1 MPGAIFFV
9 EIARELPFYV
19 TFRKGDF
26 WTSIRETMATPE
38 TSHIAAID
46 PLAPQPGRPTP
57 SLRLRQCRVQFFF
70 VEIARELP
78 FYYVTFRKG
87 DFWKWCHKWKGGG
100 HNDVQYSGGGGG
112 GGGIPTRRATRA
124 AGVVGGGMRRGA
136 AGICPPKH
144 FGCAGECDQG
154 LFSVSRKTVQFAD
167 TFDSLMHIHVNGP
180 AQLDSSTRQGDYETT
195 RRRGNE
201 TTRQRDP
208 T

>member
-1 MPGAIFFV
+1 MPGAIFFCRNRPGTPFLRNIPEGRFLDEHQGNHGNSRNV
-9 EIARELPFYV
+9 PYRRNRPPGAPTGSTHSLP
-19 TFRKGDF
+19 
-26 WTSIRETMATPE
+26 TSQAMPG
-38 TSHIAAID
+38 AI
-46 PLAPQPGRPTP
+46 
-57 SLRLRQCRVQFFF
+57 FF

-87 DFWKWCHKWKGGG
+87 DFWKWCHEWKGGG

-167 TFDSLMHIHVNGP
+167 TFDSSMHIHVNGP